1 MLQDFLKSFE
11 NIDLSKLSLKDL
23 VQLEKTLSFYEST
36 TPLLFYRNKI
46 NQEFSRRNSSEPI
59 DLRTQIHEINTGYKA
74 EKWADWDDKSLSP
87 EQKSKLNKR
96 AAAWDDNFGW
106 KIHLDVVP
114 NRNHP
119 VTREISDFLIE
130 FGVSHKIAHGGD
142 NGKGMTIYV
151 GSYDDVCKLANLI
164 QNKFGSKISVPP
176 IYTDQKKQEH
186 SFTTK
191 VYGRFVVSN
200 YAGYP
205 SSNIVGISV
214 LRGRDELRFDKLG
227 YFGKTIRKAE
237 ELSNLNT
244 AEFLNS
250 VGSKWTKETKIL
262 ATYLSH
268 KLYAAVYGKYY
279 YGENLQQFEKAFL
292 ENKIPSKGTK
302 ERKEWD
308 EIADVFVEE
317 AKEKGLF
324 EIFKNKIKGYVPLNL
339 TDNEAVKNIQSKW
352 KQNKQTPNYKE
363 MAGSIISK
371 TKREI

>member
-11 NIDLSKLSLKDL
+11 STDLSKISLKEL
-23 VQLEKTLSFYEST
+23 VQLEKTLSFYEAT

-46 NQEFSRRNSSEPI
+46 NQEYLRRAKEI
-59 DLRTQIHEINTGYKA
+59 HDLRERVHEINTGYKP
-74 EKWADWDDKSLSP
+74 EDWSDWKDESLSP

-96 AAAWDDNFGW
+96 AAAWNGNFGW

-119 VTREISDFLIE
+119 VTHEISDFLIE
-130 FGVSHKIAHGGD
+130 FGVSHKIASSGD

-151 GSYDDVCKLANLI
+151 GSYNDVCKLANLI
-164 QNKFGSKISVPP
+164 QNKFDSKISVPP

-191 VYGRFVVSN
+191 VYGRFVVDD

-205 SSNIVGISV
+205 FSNIVGISV
-214 LRGRDELRFDKLG
+214 LRGRDGFSFDKLG
-227 YFGKTIRKAE
+227 YFRKTIRKAE
-237 ELSNLNT
+237 ELNNLDT
-244 AEFLNS
+244 AKFLNS
-250 VGSKWTKETKIL
+250 VGIQWTKETTIL

-292 ENKIPSKGTK
+292 ENKIPAKGTK

-339 TDNEAVKNIQSKW
+339 TDNEVVKNIQSKW
-352 KQNKQTPNYKE
+352 KQNKQTPDYKD
-363 MAGSIISK
+363 MASGIISK
-371 TKREI
+371 MKREI

>member
-11 NIDLSKLSLKDL
+11 NTDLSKLSLKDL
-23 VQLEKTLSFYEST
+23 VKLEKTLSLYEAT
-36 TPLLFYRNKI
+36 TFYRNKI
-46 NQEFSRRNSSEPI
+46 NQEYLRRSKETCY
-59 DLRTQIHEINTGYKA
+59 LREQVHEINTGYAK
-74 EKWADWDDKSLSP
+74 EDWHTNESLSP
-87 EQKSKLNKR
+87 EQRNKLKKR
-96 AAAWDDNFGW
+96 INGRDENFGW
-106 KIHLDVVP
+106 KFHLDVVP

-119 VTREISDFLIE
+119 VTHEISEFLLE
-130 FGVSHKIAHGGD
+130 LGVSHKIGGGGD
-142 NGKGMTIYV
+142 NGKGMTVYV

-186 SFTTK
+186 MFTPT
-191 VYGRFVVSN
+191 VYGRFVVSVF
-200 YAGYP
+200 AGYP
-205 SSNIVGISV
+205 SSNIAGISV
-214 LRGRDELRFDKLG
+214 LRGRDGFRFDQLG

-237 ELSNLNT
+237 ELSNLDT

-250 VGSKWTKETKIL
+250 VGTKWTKETTIL

-292 ENKIPSKGTK
+292 ENKIPAKGTK

-324 EIFKNKIKGYVPLNL
+324 EIFKNKIKGYVPLDLSDKETTN
-339 TDNEAVKNIQSKW
+339 NISSKW
-352 KQNKQTPNYKE
+352 KQDTKQPSLE
-363 MAGSIISK
+363 QIASK
-371 TKREI
+371 IGKQWE

>member
-11 NIDLSKLSLKDL
+11 NTDLSKLSLKNL
-23 VQLEKTLSFYEST
+23 VKLEKTLSLYEAT
-36 TPLLFYRNKI
+36 TPLRFYRNKI
-46 NQEFSRRNSSEPI
+46 NQEYLIRAKKI
-59 DLRTQIHEINTGYKA
+59 HDLREQVHEINTGYKP
-74 EKWADWDDKSLSP
+74 EDWSDWEDESLSP

-151 GSYDDVCKLANLI
+151 GSYNDVCKLANLI
-164 QNKFGSKISVPP
+164 QNKFGSKIFVPP

-186 SFTTK
+186 MFTPT
-191 VYGRFVVSN
+191 VYGRFVVSVF
-200 YAGYP
+200 AGYP
-205 SSNIVGISV
+205 SSNIAGISV
-214 LRGRDELRFDKLG
+214 LRGRDGFSFDQLG

-237 ELSNLNT
+237 ELSNLDT

-250 VGSKWTKETKIL
+250 VGIKWTKETTIL

-292 ENKIPSKGTK
+292 ENKIPAKGTK

-339 TDNEAVKNIQSKW
+339 IDKETVNNIRSKW
-352 KQNKQTPNYKE
+352 KQNKQTQDYKE
-363 MAGSIISK
+363 MASGIISK
-371 TKREI
+371 MKREI

>member
-11 NIDLSKLSLKDL
+11 NTDLSKLSLKDL

-36 TPLLFYRNKI
+36 TPLQFYRNKI

-59 DLRTQIHEINTGYKA
+59 DLRSQIHEINTGYRA
-74 EKWADWDDKSLSP
+74 EDWANWDDKSLSP

-96 AAAWDDNFGW
+96 SAAWNENFGW

-119 VTREISDFLIE
+119 VTHEISDFLIE
-130 FGVSHKIAHGGD
+130 LGVSHKIAHGGD
-142 NGKGMTIYV
+142 NGKGMTVYV

-205 SSNIVGISV
+205 NPSIVGISV
-214 LRGRDELRFDKLG
+214 FTKAIDK
-227 YFGKTIRKAE
+227 FGKTLRKAN
-237 ELSNLNT
+237 ELGELDI
-244 AEFLNS
+244 AMFLYSARSLWN
-250 VGSKWTKETKIL
+250 KESTNL
-262 ATYLSH
+262 ATYCSH
-268 KLYAAVYGKYY
+268 KLYVAIYGQYY
-279 YGENLQQFEKAFL
+279 YGKSLQEFEKIFL
-292 ENKIPSKGTK
+292 EGKIPAHGTK
-302 ERKEWD
+302 ERKDWD
-308 EIADVFVEE
+308 EIADIFVKEAEE
-317 AKEKGLF
+317 QGLF
-324 EIFKNKIKGYVPLNL
+324 EIFKNKTKGYVPLNL
-339 TDNEAVKNIQSKW
+339 GDNEAINNIRVKW

-371 TKREI
+371 MKREI